1 MPDGPCFYCLD
12 KMVHVAICVGCKG
25 KLERAREDLKWYK
38 SQAARERSTFFQI
51 SKENIKL
58 KQEIAA
64 LMKPRAKR

>member
-1 MPDGPCFYCLD
+1 
-12 KMVHVAICVGCKG
+12 MVHVAICVGCKG